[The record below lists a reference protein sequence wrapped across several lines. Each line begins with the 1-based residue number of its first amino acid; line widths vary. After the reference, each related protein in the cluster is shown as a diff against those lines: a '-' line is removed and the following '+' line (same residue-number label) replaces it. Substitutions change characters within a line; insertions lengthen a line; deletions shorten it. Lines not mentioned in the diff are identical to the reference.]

1 MSKTALVLQH
11 SPEVRGGLFE
21 EILLEQGWELE
32 VLPLFLG
39 SGLPSSSKEFGMVL
53 ALGGPMSA
61 NDEGV
66 HPFLKKEIPFIRQ
79 VLKVGPPLLG
89 IGLGAQ
95 LMAKALGAAVC
106 PGPFKEIGWYWINQT
121 PLARSDPL
129 FSSLDPY
136 LLVFEWHGETF
147 DLPSEADGLAG
158 NRAYP
163 NQAFRLDE
171 SLSYGLQ
178 FHLEVTEPMIKTW
191 LSSRV
196 QEIKSADP
204 QSLTPEDILL
214 DARIYLDRLHAQA
227 RLFFLGYLRLLE
239 KIYGK
244 NNKIIFSNN

>member
-196 QEIKSADP
+196 QGDQIGRPSVPDTRGYSSGCP
-204 QSLTPEDILL
+204 HLF
-214 DARIYLDRLHAQA
+214 RQA
-227 RLFFLGYLRLLE
+227 PCPGQAFLFGVSKTLR
-239 KIYGK
+239 K
-244 NNKIIFSNN
+244 NLRQEQQNHFFQ

>member
-1 MSKTALVLQH
+1 MSKTALILQH
-11 SPEVRGGLFE
+11 RPEVRGGLFE
-21 EILLEQGWELE
+21 EILLEQGWKLE

-39 SGLPSSSKEFGMVL
+39 SGLPSSPKEFGMIL
-53 ALGGPMSA
+53 IQGGPMSA
-61 NDEGV
+61 NDEEV
-66 HPFLKKEIPFIRQ
+66 HSFLKKEIFFVRQ
-79 VLKVGPPLLG
+79 VLKVDHPVLG

-95 LMAKALGAAVC
+95 LMAKSLGATVC
-106 PGPFKEIGWYWINQT
+106 QGPFKEIGWFWINQT

-163 NQAFRLDE
+163 NQAFRLE

-191 LSSRV
+191 LSSWVR
-196 QEIKSADP
+196 EIKPTDP
-204 QSLTPEDILL
+204 RSLTPEDILL

-227 RLFFLGYLRLLE
+227 RLFFLGYLKLLE
-239 KIYGK
+239 KKYGK
-244 NNKIIFSNN
+244 NYRTIFTNN